1 MPMLLSGDCDAEL
14 LTVLQHF
21 CLLVPPARRRQ
32 LQILLRYLGKMSTN
46 PRLVLHDRFT
56 NKQQAC
62 LLFSI
67 CLSDKLLLYMQ
78 CSFPPHFLSSTR
90 APERFQA
97 RVGKHFLE
105 KIWRKVS
112 KIFSRFVHP
121 GFLFAHPGFNKM
133 GGQRPSCDYL
143 NTSLLKSS
151 LLLLLSLSCSA

>member
-1 MPMLLSGDCDAEL
+1 MVMLLSGDCDTEL

-21 CLLVPPARRRQ
+21 CLLVPPAQRRQ

-46 PRLVLHDRFT
+46 PRLVLHNRFT

-67 CLSDKLLLYMQ
+67 CLSDKLLSYMQ

-112 KIFSRFVHP
+112 KIFSSLYTLVFCLPTLDLIKWVDKDHP
-121 GFLFAHPGFNKM
+121 AII
-133 GGQRPSCDYL
+133 
-143 NTSLLKSS
+143 
-151 LLLLLSLSCSA
+151 

>member
-46 PRLVLHDRFT
+46 PRLVLHNRFT

-67 CLSDKLLLYMQ
+67 CLSDKLLSYMQ

-90 APERFQA
+90 RRNGFRPGWANIF
-97 RVGKHFLE
+97 
-105 KIWRKVS
+105 WRKFGVRCR
-112 KIFSRFVHP
+112 IFF
-121 GFLFAHPGFNKM
+121 
-133 GGQRPSCDYL
+133 
-143 NTSLLKSS
+143 SS
-151 LLLLLSLSCSA
+151 LYTLVFCLPTLDLIKWVDKDRPAII